1 MKADTDLDRET
12 TSEAPCQAVGRGVLI
27 THWQR
32 WRIDI
37 LLLQVKDCSE
47 QNGTLTIKIYI

>member
-27 THWQR
+27 THWQQ